1 MRKSDSD
8 HATPTLFAMP
18 VLCSVE
24 PTQAFA
30 RKGAV
35 IVRAE
40 VSGNVGMLV
49 VSRYLRNRSLS
60 APAYWEQALLL
71 MLEGVREGCFTPN
84 DII

>member
-1 MRKSDSD
+1 VRKSDSD

-24 PTQAFA
+24 ATQAFA

-49 VSRYLRNRSLS
+49 VSRLFAQSF
-60 APAYWEQALLL
+60 AVGAGLLGTGSSTNAIGRARR
-71 MLEGVREGCFTPN
+71 MFHAERR
-84 DII
+84 